1 MIQTIRSSK
10 LDSKCWIAEITGIDS
25 VNDLARNFLE
35 PKTIEHEHHYKLLID
50 KIYEISAEGDRW
62 FVLCHPTPNGGAAT
76 AKLTREQVN
85 AWAKAQD
92 IIRAAARP

>member
-1 MIQTIRSSK
+1 MSMIHTIRGK
-10 LDSKCWIAEITGIDS
+10 LDSKCWIAEITGTDS
-25 VNDLARNFLE
+25 ANDLARNFLK
-35 PKTIEHEHHYKLLID
+35 PISSFRYKLLID